1 MTNQTHKMSQSIR
14 KCMKIKNHNK
24 TIKNSNLINNMLKIQ
39 QIKYSQLSIK
49 SQRIKDI
56 WEIS

>member
-24 TIKNSNLINNMLKIQ
+24 TMKNSNPTNNMLKIQ

-49 SQRIKDI
+49 LQKIKDI
-56 WEIS
+56 WKIS